1 MSLPSHHEGCVRQYN
16 YNDLIRVKLVSK
28 LFHIIKQNVP
38 QICDTRDLIYDILLN
53 YDPLIIVKENY

>member
-1 MSLPSHHEGCVRQYN
+1 MRQYN
-16 YNDLIRVKLVSK
+16 YNDLIRVKLVFENYFI
-28 LFHIIKQNVP
+28 LIKQNVP

>member
-1 MSLPSHHEGCVRQYN
+1 MRQYN